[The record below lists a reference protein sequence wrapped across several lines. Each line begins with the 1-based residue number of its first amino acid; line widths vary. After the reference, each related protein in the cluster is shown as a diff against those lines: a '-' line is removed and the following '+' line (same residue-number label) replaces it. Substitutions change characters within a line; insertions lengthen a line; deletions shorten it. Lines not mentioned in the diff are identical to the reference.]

1 MTKTLSMVSHKNNY
15 NLNANE
21 GFVIFLTSKLVT
33 WFIGSFTLKMK
44 SQSIAYLLNGS
55 EHMYWIWNLEDEVH
69 SIWDL
74 WVIKRPS
81 RMQEQWF
88 FQNRTDGKKT
98 VFNRILKILIFW
110 TDGCPCPNL
119 RPKKIW
125 GGGDLSSSQNY
136 FLPSLSFGPK
146 NLGKNEG
153 KEKFGN
159 SEFGALN
166 LEGKEHGK
174 WIPQFLHLWPRWWP
188 RCHSTQTNP
197 QESLVCIPYRLLEL
211 V

>member
-119 RPKKIW
+119 RPKKNL
-125 GGGDLSSSQNY
+125 GGGGETYHPPKTIFFQAFHSGPRIWERMKERRSLETQNLELWIWKVKNMASG
-136 FLPSLSFGPK
+136 FLNSFTSGLVGGLAVTLHKLTPK
-146 NLGKNEG
+146 NLWYV
-153 KEKFGN
+153 F
-159 SEFGALN
+159 
-166 LEGKEHGK
+166 
-174 WIPQFLHLWPRWWP
+174 P
-188 RCHSTQTNP
+188 TD
-197 QESLVCIPYRLLEL
+197 Y
-211 V
+211 